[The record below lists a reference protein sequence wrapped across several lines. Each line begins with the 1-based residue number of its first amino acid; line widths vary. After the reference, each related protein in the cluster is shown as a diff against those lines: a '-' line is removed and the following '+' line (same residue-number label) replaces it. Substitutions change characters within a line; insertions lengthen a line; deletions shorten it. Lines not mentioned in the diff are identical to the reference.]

1 MLAPCL
7 SCNHGFSLRIA
18 PLERV
23 CAQCGAL
30 HVLQSGL
37 WQLGARSLG
46 NEKRLAA
53 ARGSRPAGPRLSVVT
68 NANPT
73 TSRER
78 NAGS

>member
-1 MLAPCL
+1 MLAPCI

-37 WQLGARSLG
+37 WQLGSRSAASESL
-46 NEKRLAA
+46 LAA
-53 ARGSRPAGPRLSVVT
+53 ARGSRQTAPRLSVV
-68 NANPT
+68 PSRT
-73 TSRER
+73 TSKER
-78 NAGS
+78 NSGS

>member
-30 HVLQSGL
+30 HVLHSGL
-37 WQLGARSLG
+37 WRLGSRSNG
-46 NEKRLAA
+46 NENRVAA
-53 ARGSRPAGPRLSVVT
+53 ARGDRQAGPRLSVVPRP
-68 NANPT
+68 N

>member
-1 MLAPCL
+1 MLAPCI

-30 HVLQSGL
+30 HVLHSGL
-37 WQLGARSLG
+37 WKLGSRQSG
-46 NEKRLAA
+46 NEKRVAA
-53 ARGSRPAGPRLSVVT
+53 ARASRQANPRLSVVPS
-68 NANPT
+68 PT
-73 TSRER
+73 TPRER

>member
-23 CAQCGAL
+23 CSQCGAL
-30 HVLQSGL
+30 HVLHSGL
-37 WQLGARSLG
+37 WKLDSRSAG
-46 NEKRLAA
+46 NEKKIAA
-53 ARGSRPAGPRLSVVT
+53 ARSGRQTGPRLSVVQSP
-68 NANPT
+68 N

-78 NAGS
+78 NA